1 MWWYILC
8 NVAPFLQSWW
18 VAGFTF
24 TRLLNNQTSY
34 GEVVIQSSCENES
47 RKCKNGCLKEKTYCR
62 GMQVGC
68 PGRGFSNLCKKG
80 SLQASSRWR
89 IFKAVQKWKQANKLQ
104 VEEFS
109 KLCKNGSKQA
119 GSRWRIFQ
127 RCAKMEASKQ
137 APGNCAIV
145 CMQCTD
151 QRGTNSHSC
160 RRRSG
165 KSTVECQG
173 FRPWWTLA
181 SSSSSSCCCCCNVP
195 LWALSTPVQSL
206 MLNEQPSSIPKSL
219 KDRRNWARVMLKF
232 IRRT

>member
-1 MWWYILC
+1 
-8 NVAPFLQSWW
+8 
-18 VAGFTF
+18 
-24 TRLLNNQTSY
+24 
-34 GEVVIQSSCENES
+34 
-47 RKCKNGCLKEKTYCR
+47 
-62 GMQVGC
+62 MQVGC
-68 PGRGFSNLCKKG
+68 LGRGFSNLCKKG
-80 SLQASSRWR
+80 SMQASSRWR
-89 IFKAVQKWKQANKLQ
+89 IFKAVQKWKQASKLQ

-160 RRRSG
+160 CRRSG
-165 KSTVECQG
+165 KSTVECWG

-181 SSSSSSCCCCCNVP
+181 SSSSCCCCNVP
-195 LWALSTPVQSL
+195 LWTLSTSVQSL
-206 MLNEQPSSIPKSL
+206 MLNEQPSSMPKSL
-219 KDRRNWARVMLKF
+219 KGRARVMLKS